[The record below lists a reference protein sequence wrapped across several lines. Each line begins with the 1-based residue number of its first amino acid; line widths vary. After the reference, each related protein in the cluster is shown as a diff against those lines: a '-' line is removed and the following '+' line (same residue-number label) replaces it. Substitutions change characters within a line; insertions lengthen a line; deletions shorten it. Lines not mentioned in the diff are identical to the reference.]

1 MYGNV
6 EFAIYLHHFKKQH
19 QKDLQRP
26 HTQPKL
32 KAERKLSGFSSKA
45 GNSGFINVYLSY
57 NCPPYFWSL
66 HSHNGGFS
74 SANTFYQIGG
84 TSLEVALSQPL
95 VSKKQE
101 KNNLIV
107 TFLLFSNCYSQLVL
121 LDVHKMLLSKKA
133 Q

>member
-6 EFAIYLHHFKKQH
+6 EFAIYLHHFKRQH

-32 KAERKLSGFSSKA
+32 KAERKLRGFSSKA

-57 NCPPYFWSL
+57 NSQLNFWSL
-66 HSHNGGFS
+66 HPHNREFS
-74 SANTFYQIGG
+74 NANTFYQIGG
-84 TSLEVALSQPL
+84 TSLEVALCQL
-95 VSKKQE
+95 MVSKKQQ

-107 TFLLFSNCYSQLVL
+107 HSFCFPTATVS
-121 LDVHKMLLSKKA
+121 
-133 Q
+133 